1 MDEFAELGQLDGFEG
16 NSCEERAPFEH
27 YSAPLRRLSG
37 HNNAHR
43 DEPEPQH
50 DNPRKH
56 QDNPRKHQKG
66 PISGHRSLFRNLI

>member
-37 HNNAHR
+37 HNNRGTTTLTAT
-43 DEPEPQH
+43 
-50 DNPRKH
+50 NPNHNTTTHGSIRRARFRVLDH
-56 QDNPRKHQKG
+56 F
-66 PISGHRSLFRNLI
+66 SGT